1 METVAL
7 ICVALTLARKKI
19 GNSVIFSFIFNQEHF
34 APQKTQRRS
43 ARSASAVTNPD
54 ALSSGYQR
62 LSGPISPFQH
72 SKDVLGLRLTP
83 SERVRRTGDRRRD
96 SRRSEAQLQH
106 QPGPGSRMWTD
117 LSIPTKDIFL
127 SRQTNA
133 QVRLIDFLLNDTRV
147 IDGFKNKPSI
157 KVEKPLV
164 ETAEE
169 QRWAL
174 RINVFSLR
182 Q

>member
-34 APQKTQRRS
+34 APQKTRRRS
-43 ARSASAVTNPD
+43 ARSASAATNPD

-83 SERVRRTGDRRRD
+83 SERVRRTGDRHRD
-96 SRRSEAQLQH
+96 SLQRGAITAPTRTRLPDVDRFIDPD
-106 QPGPGSRMWTD
+106 QRQFPLPSDKRAGSSYR
-117 LSIPTKDIFL
+117 LPFKRQ
-127 SRQTNA
+127 SRN
-133 QVRLIDFLLNDTRV
+133 
-147 IDGFKNKPSI
+147 
-157 KVEKPLV
+157 
-164 ETAEE
+164 
-169 QRWAL
+169 RW
-174 RINVFSLR
+174 F
-182 Q
+182 